1 MKISTQA
8 IIFDDH
14 NLFVDGFTLLL
25 ERYQIFD
32 FIKSAT
38 TKRDFFRFLESFGNE
53 EIFIF
58 LDYYLLDENGLALL
72 PDINRLNKKAKIIF
86 LTSALS
92 PVVIAN
98 IKKYAPHGILSKS
111 CSIEVLKSCVDTIK
125 EGSEFIDPFF
135 VKLIADQN
143 SGLSQFTPREIELLK
158 YFAQGETIAK
168 TAKKTFLS
176 PHTIVAH
183 RRKMMAKANCKSI
196 TQMLNFAKENEL
208 I

>member
-14 NLFVDGFTLLL
+14 NLFVDGFSLLL

-38 TKRDFFRFLESFGNE
+38 TKTDFFRFLECFGNE

-72 PDINRLNKKAKIIF
+72 PEINRLNKKAKIIF

-98 IKKYAPHGILSKS
+98 IKKYGPHGILGKS
-111 CSIEVLKSCVDTIK
+111 CSIQVLKTCVDAIK
-125 EGSEFIDPFF
+125 GGLEFMDPFF
-135 VKLIADQN
+135 AKLTAEQDR
-143 SGLSQFTPREIELLK
+143 GLSQFTPREIELLK
-158 YFAQGETIAK
+158 YFAQGETIEK
-168 TAKKTFLS
+168 TAEKTFLS